1 MGKRLSTWQL
11 GSAKGASTEQTQHAS
26 VKRRVYLSC
35 DFSVLDK
42 VAHSWNGSAQG
53 SMHLIPVLLP
63 LGTLKETFHI
73 AAPMEAC
80 AKHEGPS
87 L

>member
-1 MGKRLSTWQL
+1 MVGTIRTPAL
-11 GSAKGASTEQTQHAS
+11 GMQGLRELHAS

-80 AKHEGPS
+80 AKHEGSS